1 MVSGLY
7 PYQRLRSPQLPVKET
22 ISQINA
28 REIWMDNSETLATWC
43 LVWMD
48 NSETLATWCLVW
60 MDNSETLATWCIRHE
75 DKQNKNTTQ
84 KTKKMSTTDPNKNRE
99 WISVLVWFLAYTY
112 TKATV
117 VLQLSL
123 KHTISGKSNFWCLC
137 FIWDL

>member
-1 MVSGLY
+1 
-7 PYQRLRSPQLPVKET
+7 
-22 ISQINA
+22 
-28 REIWMDNSETLATWC
+28 
-43 LVWMD
+43 
-48 NSETLATWCLVW
+48 

-123 KHTISGKSNFWCLC
+123 KHTISGKSNF
-137 FIWDL
+137 